1 MYYSM
6 LFYIFSFFVIASSI
20 GVITSKNPVY
30 CVLYLIL
37 AFINSAILFLFLNAE
52 FLAMLLIVVY
62 VGAVAV
68 LFLFVVMM
76 LNISFAGLRSGVAQ
90 FLPFGILIG
99 IVIFVELI
107 LAFVPWEF
115 KEQAMNNRSAAIDT
129 AEDNTVA
136 LGKIV
141 YTDYFLLFQCAGII
155 LLIAMIGSI
164 VLTLRSRPDVKRQSI
179 TSQIYRDPNTSIEVK
194 DVKPGEGI

>member
-1 MYYSM
+1 MYYSI
-6 LFYIFSFFVIASSI
+6 LFYIFSFFVISSSI

-76 LNISFAGLRSGVAQ
+76 LNINYSKISDGFQKYFPIGL
-90 FLPFGILIG
+90 LIG
-99 IVIFVELI
+99 FILFVEII
-107 LAFVPWEF
+107 LMVFSGDLLVNE
-115 KEQAMNNRSAAIDT
+115 N
-129 AEDNTVA
+129 DNLTSYIPNTHQIGT
-136 LGKIV
+136 LL
-141 YTDYFLLFQCAGII
+141 YTDYIFAFQLSGLI
-155 LLIAMIGSI
+155 LLVAMVGAI
-164 VLTLRSRPDVKRQSI
+164 VLTMRDRTGVKKQNITDQNNRKVSDVISI
-179 TSQIYRDPNTSIEVK
+179 VK
-194 DVKPGEGI
+194 MDNK

>member
-76 LNISFAGLRSGVAQ
+76 LNINIEEKKSK
-90 FLPFGILIG
+90 FLKFKPLSVILGSIILIE
-99 IVIFVELI
+99 FLYFLI
-107 LAFVPWEF
+107 L
-115 KEQAMNNRSAAIDT
+115 
-129 AEDNTVA
+129 DN
-136 LGKIV
+136 
-141 YTDYFLLFQCAGII
+141 
-155 LLIAMIGSI
+155 S
-164 VLTLRSRPDVKRQSI
+164 TLEKLS
-179 TSQIYRDPNTSIEVK
+179 NTHKLNKKTCNFS
-194 DVKPGEGI
+194 

>member
-1 MYYSM
+1 MYYSV
-6 LFYIFSFFVIASSI
+6 LFYTFSIFVILSSI

-76 LNISFAGLRSGVAQ
+76 LNITQEENKSKLLKYQPLSIILGSI
-90 FLPFGILIG
+90 ILIE
-99 IVIFVELI
+99 FLYFLLI
-107 LAFVPWEF
+107 DNSTL
-115 KEQAMNNRSAAIDT
+115 KDLSTSSNLEQKNNTIS
-129 AEDNTVA
+129 
-136 LGKIV
+136 LGNII
-141 YTDYFLLFQCAGII
+141 YTDYALLFQMCGVI
-155 LLIAMIGSI
+155 LLVAMIGAI
-164 VLTLRSRPDVKRQSI
+164 VLTLRNRPGIKKQIINHQVDTKKDDV
-179 TSQIYRDPNTSIEVK
+179 IEV
-194 DVKPGEGI
+194 VKVNNNEGA